1 MGADVSVVAASEPGC
16 HIFNDF
22 GCGFEAP
29 GVSLFFPTPWVDFG
43 LPGTSGLNKY
53 YLVAV
58 VALLVAAA
66 FWYFTTRNAKVVPS
80 RGQSMAELLVGFLRD
95 QVTRTAIG
103 KEGDRYLPLMVTLF
117 IFIFSMNVMGLI
129 PGLQLPV
136 TSNLA
141 FPAVLAIIVFLL
153 WNVIGIRHHGFGGHF
168 KARLVPSG
176 VPGWILPIVVP
187 IEALSNFVIRPGTH
201 MIRLFATM
209 FAGHLLLA
217 LFAAAGFYMFNPT
230 SPMGP
235 IFGAISVGYSG
246 LALVGFLLFT
256 AFELFIMAVQAY
268 VFVLLSSIYIGE
280 ALEGAH

>member
-1 MGADVSVVAASEPGC
+1 MGADVSVVAASESSC
-16 HIFNDF
+16 KIFGD

-29 GVSLFFPTPWVDFG
+29 SIGLFFPTPWLDFG

-58 VALLVAAA
+58 VALLIAAA
-66 FWYFTTRNAKVVPS
+66 FWYFTTRKAKVVPG
-80 RGQSMAELLVGFLRD
+80 RGQSMAELLVTFLRD
-95 QVTRTAIG
+95 QVTRTTMG
-103 KEGDRYLPLMVTLF
+103 KEGDKFLPLMVTLF
-117 IFIFSMNVMGLI
+117 IFIFSMNIMGLI

-141 FPAVLAIIVFLL
+141 FPAVLAIFIFLL
-153 WNVIGIRHHGFGGHF
+153 WNIVGIRRHGAGAHF

-187 IEALSNFVIRPGTH
+187 IEALSNFIIRPATH

-217 LFAAAGFYMFNPT
+217 LFAAAGFYMFNPL
-230 SPMGP
+230 SEMGAG
-235 IFGAISVGYSG
+235 FGAISVGYSAM
-246 LALVGFLLFT
+246 ALLGFLVFT
-256 AFELFIMAVQAY
+256 GFELFIMAVQAY
-268 VFVLLSSIYIGE
+268 VFVLLSSIYLGE
-280 ALEGAH
+280 AMEGAH

>member
-29 GVSLFFPTPWVDFG
+29 GVSLFFPTPWLDFG

-53 YLVAV
+53 YLLAAI
-58 VALLVAAA
+58 ALIIAAA
-66 FWYFTTRNAKVVPS
+66 FWYYTTRKAAVVPG
-80 RGQSMAELLVGFLRD
+80 RGQNVAELLVSFIRN
-95 QVTRTAIG
+95 QVTRTAMG
-103 KEGDRYLPLMVTLF
+103 EAGDKFLPLMVALF
-117 IFIFSMNVMGLI
+117 LFIFSMNIMALI

-141 FPAVLAIIVFLL
+141 FPAVLAVFIFIL
-153 WNVIGIRHHGFGGHF
+153 WNVIGIRRRGVGAHF
-168 KARLVPSG
+168 KARLVPDG

-187 IEALSNFVIRPGTH
+187 IEALSNFIIRPATH

-230 SPMGP
+230 SPMGVA
-235 IFGAISVGYSG
+235 FGALSVGYSG
-246 LALVGFLLFT
+246 LALIGFLVFT

-268 VFVLLSSIYIGE
+268 VFILLSSIYLGE
-280 ALEGAH
+280 AMEGAP

>member
-1 MGADVSVVAASEPGC
+1 M
-16 HIFNDF
+16 
-22 GCGFEAP
+22 
-29 GVSLFFPTPWVDFG
+29 SLFNPTPWVDFG
-43 LPGTSGLNKY
+43 LPLTSGLNKY

-58 VALLVAAA
+58 VALIVAAA
-66 FWYFTTRNAKVVPS
+66 FWYFTTRKAKVVPG
-80 RGQSMAELLVGFLRD
+80 RGQSMAELLVTFIRD
-95 QVTRTAIG
+95 QVTRTTMG
-103 KEGDRYLPLMVTLF
+103 KKGDKYLPLMVTLF
-117 IFIFSMNVMGLI
+117 LFIFCMNIMGLI

-141 FPAVLAIIVFLL
+141 FPAVLAIFIFIL
-153 WNVIGIRHHGFGGHF
+153 WNVVGIREHGAAAHF

-176 VPGWILPIVVP
+176 VPAWILPVVVP
-187 IEALSNFVIRPGTH
+187 IEALSNFIIRPATH

-235 IFGAISVGYSG
+235 LFGAISVGYSG
-246 LALVGFLLFT
+246 IALVGFLVFT

-268 VFVLLSSIYIGE
+268 VFILLSSIYLGE
-280 ALEGAH
+280 AMEGAH

>member
-16 HIFNDF
+16 HIFGD

-29 GVSLFFPTPWVDFG
+29 TVSLFFPTPWVDFG
-43 LPGTSGLNKY
+43 LPLTSGLNKY

-58 VALLVAAA
+58 VALIVAAA
-66 FWYFTTRNAKVVPS
+66 FWYFTTRKAKVVPG
-80 RGQSMAELLVGFLRD
+80 RGQSMAEMLVSFLRD
-95 QVTRTAIG
+95 QVTRTTMG
-103 KEGDRYLPLMVTLF
+103 KKGDKYLPLMVTLF
-117 IFIFSMNVMGLI
+117 LFIFCMNVMGLI

-141 FPAVLAIIVFLL
+141 FPAVLALFVFVL
-153 WNVIGIRHHGFGGHF
+153 WNVVGIREHGAAAHF
-168 KARLVPSG
+168 KARLVPGG
-176 VPGWILPIVVP
+176 VPGWILPVVVP
-187 IEALSNFVIRPGTH
+187 IEALSNFIIRPATH

-217 LFAAAGFYMFNPT
+217 LFAAAGFYMFNPA

-235 IFGAISVGYSG
+235 LFGAISVGYSAF
-246 LALVGFLLFT
+246 ALVGFLVFT

-268 VFVLLSSIYIGE
+268 VFVLLSSIYLGE
-280 ALEGAH
+280 AMEGAH

>member
-1 MGADVSVVAASEPGC
+1 MSADVNVVAASEPGC

-29 GVSLFFPTPWVDFG
+29 GPSLFFPEPWVDFG
-43 LPGTSGLNKY
+43 LAGTYGLSKY
-53 YLVAV
+53 ILLLA
-58 VALLVAAA
+58 VALLIAAG
-66 FWYFTTRNAKVVPS
+66 FWFFTTRGAKVVPS
-80 RGQSMAELLVGFLRD
+80 RGQSMAEMLVEFLRG
-95 QVTRTAIG
+95 QVTRNAIG
-103 KEGDRYLPLMVTLF
+103 KEGDKYLPLMVALFLF
-117 IFIFSMNVMGLI
+117 IFCMNVMGLI

-136 TSNLA
+136 TSHLA
-141 FPAVLAIIVFLL
+141 FPAVLAIFVFVL
-153 WNVIGIRHHGFGGHF
+153 WNVIGIRRHGVGGHF

-187 IEALSNFVIRPGTH
+187 IEALSNFVIRPATH

-235 IFGAISVGYSG
+235 LFGAISVGYSG
-246 LALVGFLLFT
+246 LALLGFLVFT
-256 AFELFIMAVQAY
+256 LFELFIMAVQAY

>member
-1 MGADVSVVAASEPGC
+1 MGADVSVVAASESGC
-16 HIFNDF
+16 HLFGD

-29 GVSLFFPTPWVDFG
+29 TVGSLFFPTPWVDFG
-43 LPGTSGLNKY
+43 LAGTSGLTKY

-58 VALLVAAA
+58 VALIVAAS
-66 FWYFTTRNAKVVPS
+66 FWYFTTRRAKVVPG

-95 QVTRTAIG
+95 QVTRTTMG
-103 KEGDRYLPLMVTLF
+103 KEGDKYLPLMVTLF
-117 IFIFSMNVMGLI
+117 LFIFCMNVMGII

-141 FPAVLAIIVFLL
+141 FPAVLALFIFIL
-153 WNVIGIRHHGFGGHF
+153 WNVVGIRRHGVGAHF
-168 KARLVPSG
+168 KARLVPGG
-176 VPGWILPIVVP
+176 VPGWILPVVVP
-187 IEALSNFVIRPGTH
+187 IEALSNFVIRPATH

-235 IFGAISVGYSG
+235 LFGAISVGYSG
-246 LALVGFLLFT
+246 IALLGFLVFT

-268 VFVLLSSIYIGE
+268 VFVLLSSIYLGE
-280 ALEGAH
+280 AMEGAH